1 MNTSNNKK
9 QTKKSGGLVPLLVV
23 LAIAFSAVGELD
35 EDTLFP
41 IIGVGVFIAVI
52 AVIVF
57 VTVKAVKKNTPTRTG
72 ASRGASPAR
81 PAARPVSRAAVR
93 AGRGTE
99 EAIHCQHKSG
109 KQKYLDQL
117 DSFLANGII
126 DRAEY
131 RTLRERYSKLEI
143 DEDYHG

>member
-41 IIGVGVFIAVI
+41 IIGVAVFIAVI

-57 VTVKAVKKNTPTRTG
+57 VTVKAVKKNTPASAARRT
-72 ASRGASPAR
+72 APAR
-81 PAARPVSRAAVR
+81 PAVR

>member
-1 MNTSNNKK
+1 MNMQNNKK
-9 QTKKSGGLVPLLVV
+9 PAKKGGIVPLLVV
-23 LAIAFSAVGELD
+23 LAIAFSAVGELE
-35 EDTLFP
+35 EDTLIP
-41 IIGVGVFIAVI
+41 IVGVGVFIAVI
-52 AVIVF
+52 AVIVSM
-57 VTVKAVKKNTPTRTG
+57 TVKAVKKNTPTRTG

-93 AGRGTE
+93 AGTE

-109 KQKYLDQL
+109 REKYLDQL

-131 RTLRERYSKLEI
+131 RILRERYSKLEI

>member
-9 QTKKSGGLVPLLVV
+9 PAKKGGIVPLLVV

-35 EDTLFP
+35 EDALIP
-41 IIGVGVFIAVI
+41 IVGVAVFIAVI
-52 AVIVF
+52 AVIVSM
-57 VTVKAVKKNTPTRTG
+57 TVKAVQKNTPTRTG
-72 ASRGASPAR
+72 ASRGASPSR
-81 PAARPVSRAAVR
+81 SAARPVSRPAVR
-93 AGRGTE
+93 AGTGTE
-99 EAIHCQHKSG
+99 EAIHCQHKTG
-109 KQKYLDQL
+109 REKYLDQL

-131 RTLRERYSKLEI
+131 RILRERYSKLEI

>member
-57 VTVKAVKKNTPTRTG
+57 VTVKAVKKNTPASAARRT
-72 ASRGASPAR
+72 APASP
-81 PAARPVSRAAVR
+81 AVR

-99 EAIHCQHKSG
+99 EAIHCQHKTG

>member
-9 QTKKSGGLVPLLVV
+9 PAKKGGIVPLLVV

-35 EDTLFP
+35 EDALIP
-41 IIGVGVFIAVI
+41 IVGVAVFIAVI
-52 AVIVF
+52 AVIVSM
-57 VTVKAVKKNTPTRTG
+57 TVKAVKKNTPASAARRT
-72 ASRGASPAR
+72 APAR
-81 PAARPVSRAAVR
+81 PAVR

>member
-35 EDTLFP
+35 EDTLSP
-41 IIGVGVFIAVI
+41 LIGVAVFIAVI

-57 VTVKAVKKNTPTRTG
+57 VTVKAVKKNTPASAARRT
-72 ASRGASPAR
+72 APAR
-81 PAARPVSRAAVR
+81 PAVR
-93 AGRGTE
+93 TGRGTE

-109 KQKYLDQL
+109 REKYLEQL

-131 RTLRERYSKLEI
+131 RLLRERYSKLDI